1 MNHTTSRLRRPGAVT
16 RAALL
21 PLLVLVAGCGSKYE
35 TKVTDR
41 TATET
46 ATGNAAPAPAT
57 TGGAMEGMA
66 MTGDANRDFLRMMSD
81 HHKGLIAMA
90 HETMEEG
97 RGTAESRGDAGKLD
111 AQQDE
116 ELKQM
121 VTMLDKDYK
130 DPYEP
135 KVIPAHRAMLD
146 TLLAKSKDTY
156 APTFYRLV
164 IQHHREALTLI
175 DAYLPRATRPDLK
188 AMAEQMRRDQA
199 REIAE
204 FTSKATP

>member
-1 MNHTTSRLRRPGAVT
+1 MRRNAQLT
-16 RAALL
+16 LLLLIAA
-21 PLLVLVAGCGSKYE
+21 CGSKVE
-35 TKVTDR
+35 RKAVDS
-41 TATET
+41 T
-46 ATGNAAPAPAT
+46 ATGAAPGTVAPASAM

-66 MTGDANRDFLRMMSD
+66 MTGDANHDFLRMMSD

-97 RGTAESRGDAGKLD
+97 RGTAASRNDAGKMD

-116 ELKQM
+116 ELKKM

-135 KVIPAHRAMLD
+135 KVVRAHGAMLD
-146 TLLAKSKDTY
+146 TLLTKSGSAY
-156 APTFYRLV
+156 ASTFYRLV

-175 DAYLPRATRPDLK
+175 DAYLPKATRPDLK
-188 AMAEQMRRDQA
+188 AMAEQMKRDQT

>member
-1 MNHTTSRLRRPGAVT
+1 
-16 RAALL
+16 
-21 PLLVLVAGCGSKYE
+21 
-35 TKVTDR
+35 
-41 TATET
+41 
-46 ATGNAAPAPAT
+46 
-57 TGGAMEGMA
+57 

-146 TLLAKSKDTY
+146 TLLTKSGNAY
-156 APTFYRLV
+156 PATFYRLV
-164 IQHHREALTLI
+164 IQHHREALALI
-175 DAYLPRATRPDLK
+175 DAYLPKATRPDLK
-188 AMAEQMRRDQA
+188 AMAEQMKRDQA
-199 REIAE
+199 REIATFE
-204 FTSKATP
+204 SKVGSQAP

>member
-1 MNHTTSRLRRPGAVT
+1 MNHTTSRLRRPNAV
-16 RAALL
+16 RRVALF
-21 PLLVLVAGCGSKYE
+21 PLLVLIAACGSKYE
-35 TKVTDR
+35 TKVTDS
-41 TATET
+41 TAMTT
-46 ATGNAAPAPAT
+46 PAGTAAPAAAT

-97 RGTAESRGDAGKLD
+97 RGTAESRDDAGKLD

-156 APTFYRLV
+156 VPTFYRLV

>member
-1 MNHTTSRLRRPGAVT
+1 MNHTTSRLRRPNAV
-16 RAALL
+16 RRVALF
-21 PLLVLVAGCGSKYE
+21 PLLVLIAACGSKYE
-35 TKVTDR
+35 TKVTDS
-41 TATET
+41 TAMTT
-46 ATGNAAPAPAT
+46 PAGTAAPAPAT

-156 APTFYRLV
+156 VPTFYRLV

-204 FTSKATP
+204 FTSNATP